1 MASKSPPSKTWDGIV
16 SRYLNR
22 RLSRPIA
29 SFLAA
34 RTTVSPNTITLLS
47 FIVALSG
54 ALGFLLGMPWL
65 GGVLAQTSSILD
77 GVDGDLAK
85 RLQKVSRLGAY
96 LDSVLDRYADAA
108 LVASMTFYASRS
120 TGPFIALIVGLSALT
135 GSLLVSY
142 TRALSSSIGEPGF
155 SSSFSNYAGNRDVR
169 LLVVMVGSITGFVME
184 TLVFLAVLTNLV
196 VIARIVE
203 TKRRSE
209 SSPVDLARVP

>member
-1 MASKSPPSKTWDGIV
+1 
-16 SRYLNR
+16 
-22 RLSRPIA
+22 
-29 SFLAA
+29 
-34 RTTVSPNTITLLS
+34 
-47 FIVALSG
+47 
-54 ALGFLLGMPWL
+54 MPWL

-135 GSLLVSY
+135 GSLLISY